1 MVLLEVSRVSVSY
14 GDVKSV
20 HDVSFVVR
28 EKEAV
33 ALIGPNGS
41 GKTTTLKAIL
51 GLVRLTAGQIRFMN
65 QPISNVPPYRIVREG
80 ISLVPEGRRIFPG
93 MTVRENLQLGSYPLG
108 KRSDPA
114 SLDRVYHLFPTLSR
128 REHQFAGTLS
138 GGEQQMVAIGRA
150 LMANPRLLMLD
161 EPSLGLAPLI
171 IDQLYERLQELRKE
185 GLTILLVEQ
194 YVSGALEL
202 ADRAYVVETGTVK
215 QEGVARDL
223 LEDPEIQRSYLALGD
238 ERGESAR

>member
-1 MVLLEVSRVSVSY
+1 LLEIRHVSVNY

-20 HDVSFVVR
+20 HDVSLRVR

-41 GKTTTLKAIL
+41 GKTTTLTAIL
-51 GLVRLTAGQIRFMN
+51 GLVPLAAGEILFMN
-65 QPISNVPPYRIVREG
+65 RPINDAPPYRVVREG
-80 ISLVPEGRRIFPG
+80 ISLVPEGRRIFPR

-114 SLDRVYHLFPTLSR
+114 GLDRVYQLFPALSR
-128 REHQFAGTLS
+128 REQQSAGTLS

-161 EPSLGLAPLI
+161 EPSLGLAPVM
-171 IDQLYERLQELRKE
+171 IDQLYERLQGLRKE

-202 ADRAYVVETGTVK
+202 ADRAYVIEAGTVK
-215 QEGVARDL
+215 SEGVASEL
-223 LEDPEIQRSYLALGD
+223 LEDPEIQRTYLALSVEG
-238 ERGESAR
+238 GPSSG